1 MRTHESTL
9 VRRQE
14 IIDCAR
20 KIMATR
26 GAHGLTTREIAHGVG
41 LTEGALYRHFRSKR
55 GVLLGLIDEIEET
68 LFECIER
75 AKEEG
80 DPPLEQL
87 ANILRE
93 HLSYTERRRGVS
105 FIVISEVLSNG
116 DRQLRHRM
124 RSVVERYLKTVEGI
138 LQEGIQSGQISPT
151 IDPKAAAIALF
162 GLVQGTV
169 TLWHFTAREVP
180 LAQRHEALWE
190 VYRDGIVGGGPPSR
204 RPPAPPSQGLFG
216 GVVYVA

>member
-1 MRTHESTL
+1 MTTTHHESTL
-9 VRRQE
+9 VRRRE

-20 KIMATR
+20 RIIATR
-26 GAHGLTTREIAHGVG
+26 GAHGLTTRDLAHGVG
-41 LTEGALYRHFRSKR
+41 LSEGAIYRHFRSKKD
-55 GVLLGLIDEIEET
+55 VLLGLIDEIEET

-80 DPPLEQL
+80 DAPLEQL
-87 ANILRE
+87 ANVLRE

-124 RSVVERYLKTVEGI
+124 HLVVERYLRTVEGI
-138 LQEGIQSGQISPT
+138 LQEGIQSGQIRPT

-162 GLVQGTV
+162 GLVQGAV

-180 LAQRHEALWE
+180 LAQRYQALWE
-190 VYRDGIVGGGPPSR
+190 VYRNGIVGE
-204 RPPAPPSQGLFG
+204 APHG
-216 GVVYVA
+216 